1 MRDQHRQQMQPR
13 PAALSALDKR
23 ELRRA
28 FRPGNDQA
36 HAFRLNPC
44 PAHGVAELQQPRR
57 RKDGTQ
63 PPAVLRTRAQAAI
76 QSASGQ
82 SESLRESARVV
93 SGLTNPAPCAVY
105 GGLVTTSC
113 TVSCPITAPASR
125 QSAQCT
131 RIRSSRPLS
140 ATLLRAISAT
150 SRLHLKRV
158 ERRPLCPCA
167 EQQRQNARPRA
178 HVADTFA
185 PVSPTRN
192 PPAAPRPCQSG
203 SRFRAG

>member
-44 PAHGVAELQQPRR
+44 PAHGVCRVPEASAQERR
-57 RKDGTQ
+57 HTAA
-63 PPAVLRTRAQAAI
+63 AVLQHTRARPAI

-93 SGLTNPAPCAVY
+93 SGLTSPAPCAVY

-113 TVSCPITAPASR
+113 TVSCPMTAPASR

-150 SRLHLKRV
+150 SGCTSNASNVVPSARALSSSGRTPSPCPYHRRV
-158 ERRPLCPCA
+158 R
-167 EQQRQNARPRA
+167 
-178 HVADTFA
+178 
-185 PVSPTRN
+185 PVSPPRN